1 MKPLRLALAFA
12 LLFATAATVAAPAP
26 ARAATATDT
35 EREILALV
43 NQARAAAGLVPL
55 RSDYRLWVLADER
68 ADAMASVDVLSHG
81 TDASLERALDQ
92 RGVQWYRHGEVIAWT
107 SASPARAAAS
117 LHELW
122 FGSAPH
128 RALLLS
134 DRFNYLGIGLAHST
148 SGRTY
153 GSIVLT
159 ESRDRTG
166 ARARIATAVV
176 TGDDIRWT
184 WRGSDPKLQT
194 HTAGL
199 RDFAV
204 QQRVDDGAWVTVPTA
219 ATATSR
225 VLANRP
231 GGHWYG
237 LRVRARDKA
246 GNVGPWS
253 PERRVWVP

>member
-1 MKPLRLALAFA
+1 MTPLRLALAFA
-12 LLFATAATVAAPAP
+12 LLFATAATVATPAP
-26 ARAATATDT
+26 SRAATATDT

-55 RSDYRLWVLADER
+55 RSDYRLWTIADDR
-68 ADAMASVDVLSHG
+68 SAGMASVDVLSHG
-81 TDASLERALDQ
+81 ADASLEGALDR

-107 SASPARAAAS
+107 SVSSARAAAS

-134 DRFNYLGIGLAHST
+134 DRFNYLGIGLARSAT
-148 SGRTY
+148 GRTY

-166 ARARIATAVV
+166 ARARITGAAA
-176 TGDDIRWT
+176 TGDDVRWT

-199 RDFAV
+199 RDFAI
-204 QQRVDDGAWVTVPTA
+204 QQRVDSGAWVTVT
-219 ATATSR
+219 TATSATSR
-225 VLANRP
+225 TLANRR

-237 LRVRARDKA
+237 LRVRARDRA